1 MYTPKSKE
9 EAEFLQRYDTDR
21 YEKPS
26 VTADVVLL
34 TIFRN
39 AMHVLLIRRGG
50 FPYRDCWA
58 FPGGFVNMTE
68 SVDEAAAR
76 ELREETGLSGIPV
89 HQFGTF
95 GEVDRDP
102 RMRVISVAYMAFL
115 PAFRLS
121 EFAGEETEGDP
132 KAKTAVR
139 DARIEA
145 GDDASDAQF
154 FEIRE
159 TADGLAFIGPRN
171 VLKEEDLAFDH
182 IQILKR
188 ALRML
193 QNRIDYTDDAFA
205 FLDDQNFTIY
215 ELQKIVETVK
225 GKPENL
231 TNFRRIFANKYLK
244 TGLVVE
250 TGEKSTRDS
259 RKPAATYRKL
269 KS

>member
-1 MYTPKSKE
+1 MYTPRSKE
-9 EAEFLQRYDTDR
+9 EAEYLKRYDGSK

-26 VTADVVLL
+26 VTADVVLF
-34 TIFRN
+34 TIYEN

-58 FPGGFVNMTE
+58 FPGGFVGIAE

-76 ELREETGLSGIPV
+76 ELKEETGLSDVPV

-115 PAFRLS
+115 PSSRLAA
-121 EFAGEETEGDP
+121 FAGKEEEKGGET
-132 KAKTAVR
+132 KIV
-139 DARIEA
+139 A
-145 GDDASDAQF
+145 GDDAADAQF

-159 TADGLAFIGPRN
+159 TVEGLAFIGPRN

-193 QNRIDYTDDAFA
+193 KNRIDYTDDAFA

-225 GKPENL
+225 GRRENL
-231 TNFRRIFANKYLK
+231 TNFRRIFANKYLR

-250 TGEKSTRDS
+250 TGEKSTRGS
-259 RKPAATYRKL
+259 RKPAATFRRL

>member
-1 MYTPKSKE
+1 MYTPRSKE
-9 EAEFLQRYDTDR
+9 EAEFLEHYDPGK
-21 YEKPS
+21 YERPS
-26 VTADVVLL
+26 VTADIVLF

-58 FPGGFVNMTE
+58 FPGGFVDIAE

-76 ELREETGLSGIPV
+76 ELLEETGLSDIPV

-95 GEVDRDP
+95 GAVDRDP

-115 PAFRLS
+115 PASRLAA
-121 EFAGEETEGDP
+121 FAGDGETQDRGMLC
-132 KAKTAVR
+132 AA
-139 DARIEA
+139 A
-145 GDDASDAQF
+145 GDDAADAQF

-159 TADGLAFIGPRN
+159 TVDGLAFIGPRN

-182 IQILKR
+182 IEILKR
-188 ALRML
+188 AMRML
-193 QNRIDYTDDAFA
+193 KNRIDYTDDAFA
-205 FLDDQNFTIY
+205 FLNDQDFTIY

-259 RKPAATYRKL
+259 RKPAATYRRL
-269 KS
+269 RS